1 MSIESVERD
10 FQKKVSE
17 MVRLESEGIQRY
29 RVFTPFRFDDGD
41 HLVIVLKK
49 EDSQWLLTDE
59 AHTFMR
65 LTYDVEAKD
74 LHKGT
79 RQKIIS
85 NALSEFH
92 IETRSGEL
100 IQYIRDEEYGISL
113 YSFVQAILKLSNVSF
128 LSRERIR
135 STFKDDFRALLT
147 EVIPE
152 EILIFDW
159 TESDYDPDGKYIIDC
174 RINGSPKPLLIQAL
188 ASDGATRDAT
198 ITFLNFE
205 KWDIPFRS
213 LAIFEDQEIIC
224 RKVLSRFTDICDR
237 QFSSL
242 TANRNRIQLF
252 LSENYL

>member
-1 MSIESVERD
+1 MSIESVEKD
-10 FQKKVSE
+10 FQEKVSE

-100 IQYIRDEEYGISL
+100 IQYIRNEEYGISL

-147 EVIPE
+147 ETVPE
-152 EILIFDW
+152 ERLIFDW
-159 TESDYDPDGKYIIDC
+159 TESDYDPDGKYSIDC
-174 RINGSPKPLLIQAL
+174 RINGSPKPLFIQAL

-205 KWDIPFRS
+205 KWDIRFRS
-213 LAIFEDQEIIC
+213 LAIFEDQEIIS

-242 TANRNRIQLF
+242 TANRDRIQLF

>member
-1 MSIESVERD
+1 MSIESVEKD
-10 FQKKVSE
+10 FQEKVSE

-92 IETRSGEL
+92 IETRRGEL

-113 YSFVQAILKLSNVSF
+113 YSFVQAILKLSNVSL
-128 LSRERIR
+128 LSRERVR

-147 EVIPE
+147 EVVPE
-152 EILIFDW
+152 ERLIFDW
-159 TESDYDPDGKYIIDC
+159 TESDYDPDGKYSIDC

-213 LAIFEDQEIIC
+213 LAIFEDQEIIS

-242 TANRNRIQLF
+242 TANRDRIQLF

>member
-1 MSIESVERD
+1 MSIESVEKD

-147 EVIPE
+147 EVVPKE
-152 EILIFDW
+152 RLIFDW

-205 KWDIPFRS
+205 KWDIRFRS
-213 LAIFEDQEIIC
+213 LAIFEDQEIIS

>member
-1 MSIESVERD
+1 MSIESVEKD

-147 EVIPE
+147 ETVPE
-152 EILIFDW
+152 ERLIFDW

-174 RINGSPKPLLIQAL
+174 RINGSPKPLFIQAL

-213 LAIFEDQEIIC
+213 LAIFEDQEIIS

>member
-1 MSIESVERD
+1 MSIESVEKD

-49 EDSQWLLTDE
+49 EDSRWLLTDE

-128 LSRERIR
+128 LSRERVR

-147 EVIPE
+147 EVVPE
-152 EILIFDW
+152 ERLIFDW

-205 KWDIPFRS
+205 KWDIRFRS
-213 LAIFEDQEIIC
+213 LTIFEDQEIIS
-224 RKVLSRFTDICDR
+224 RKILSRFTDICDR

-242 TANRNRIQLF
+242 TANRNRIQHF

>member
-1 MSIESVERD
+1 MSIESVEKD

-128 LSRERIR
+128 LSRERVR

-147 EVIPE
+147 EVVPE
-152 EILIFDW
+152 ERLIFDW

-205 KWDIPFRS
+205 KWDIRFRS
-213 LAIFEDQEIIC
+213 LAIFEDQEIIS
-224 RKVLSRFTDICDR
+224 RKILSRFTDICDR

-242 TANRNRIQLF
+242 TANRNRIQHF

>member
-1 MSIESVERD
+1 MSIESVEKD

-100 IQYIRDEEYGISL
+100 IQYIRNEEYGISL

-147 EVIPE
+147 ETVPE
-152 EILIFDW
+152 ERLIFDW

-174 RINGSPKPLLIQAL
+174 RINGSPKPLFIQAL

-205 KWDIPFRS
+205 KWDIRFRS
-213 LAIFEDQEIIC
+213 LAIFEDQEIIS

-242 TANRNRIQLF
+242 TANRDRIQLF

>member
-1 MSIESVERD
+1 MSIESVEKD

-79 RQKIIS
+79 RQKIVS

-147 EVIPE
+147 ETVPE
-152 EILIFDW
+152 ERLIFDW
-159 TESDYDPDGKYIIDC
+159 TESAYDPDGKYIIDC
-174 RINGSPKPLLIQAL
+174 RINGSPKPLFVQAL

-213 LAIFEDQEIIC
+213 LAIFEDQEIIS

>member
-1 MSIESVERD
+1 MSIESVEKD

-100 IQYIRDEEYGISL
+100 IQYIRNEEYGISL

-147 EVIPE
+147 ETVPE
-152 EILIFDW
+152 ERLIFDW
-159 TESDYDPDGKYIIDC
+159 TESDYDPDGKYSIDC
-174 RINGSPKPLLIQAL
+174 RINGSPKPLFIQAL

-205 KWDIPFRS
+205 KWDIRFRS
-213 LAIFEDQEIIC
+213 LAIFEDQEIIS

-242 TANRNRIQLF
+242 TANRDRIQLF

>member
-1 MSIESVERD
+1 MSIESVEKD

-147 EVIPE
+147 ETVPE
-152 EILIFDW
+152 ERLIFDW
-159 TESDYDPDGKYIIDC
+159 TESAYDPDGKYIIDC
-174 RINGSPKPLLIQAL
+174 RINGSPKPLFVQAL

-213 LAIFEDQEIIC
+213 LAIFEDQEIIS

>member
-1 MSIESVERD
+1 MSIESVEKD

-41 HLVIVLKK
+41 YLVIVLKK

-147 EVIPE
+147 ETVPE
-152 EILIFDW
+152 ERLIFDW

-174 RINGSPKPLLIQAL
+174 RINGSPKPLFIQAL

-213 LAIFEDQEIIC
+213 LAIFEDQEIIS

>member
-1 MSIESVERD
+1 MSIESVEKD

-49 EDSQWLLTDE
+49 EDSRWLLTDE

-128 LSRERIR
+128 LSRERVR

-147 EVIPE
+147 EVVPE
-152 EILIFDW
+152 ERLIFDW

-205 KWDIPFRS
+205 KWDIRFRS
-213 LAIFEDQEIIC
+213 LAIFEDQEIIS
-224 RKVLSRFTDICDR
+224 RKILSRFTDICDR

-242 TANRNRIQLF
+242 TANRNRIQHF

>member
-1 MSIESVERD
+1 
-10 FQKKVSE
+10 

-147 EVIPE
+147 ETVPE
-152 EILIFDW
+152 ERLIFDW

-174 RINGSPKPLLIQAL
+174 RIKGSPKPLFIQAL

-213 LAIFEDQEIIC
+213 LAIFEDQEIIS